1 MQKYSR
7 DAESV
12 KSIRIAFDTRT
23 IDMGEAFMYTLF
35 GNDATFALIKANE
48 LNTASWLE
56 SIRSQAEK
64 DLAGVVEALGSAE

>member
-1 MQKYSR
+1 
-7 DAESV
+7 
-12 KSIRIAFDTRT
+12 
-23 IDMGEAFMYTLF
+23 MYTLF